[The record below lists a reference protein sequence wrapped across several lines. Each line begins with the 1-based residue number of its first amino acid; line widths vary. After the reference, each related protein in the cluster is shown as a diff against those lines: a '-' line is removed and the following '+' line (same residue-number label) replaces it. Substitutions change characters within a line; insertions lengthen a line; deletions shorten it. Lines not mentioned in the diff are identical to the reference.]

1 MCNRMLKAEHIGVQ
15 SQTVTRIIAITILRI
30 ATNGMTHISRMYAD
44 LVLPSCLQLI
54 LHQRIAIPALQR
66 MEMRH
71 CILPAIVNR

>member
-1 MCNRMLKAEHIGVQ
+1 MQAEAVDGV
-15 SQTVTRIIAITILRI
+15 VAISVFRV

-44 LVLPSCLQLI
+44 LVLPSRLQLI
-54 LHQRIAIPALQR
+54 LHQRIAVPALQR

>member
-1 MCNRMLKAEHIGVQ
+1 MCNRMLEAEHIGVQ
-15 SQTVTRIIAITILRI
+15 GQTIARIIAITVLRI

-44 LVLPSCLQLI
+44 LVLPSRLQLI
-54 LHQRIAIPALQR
+54 LHQRIAVPALQR